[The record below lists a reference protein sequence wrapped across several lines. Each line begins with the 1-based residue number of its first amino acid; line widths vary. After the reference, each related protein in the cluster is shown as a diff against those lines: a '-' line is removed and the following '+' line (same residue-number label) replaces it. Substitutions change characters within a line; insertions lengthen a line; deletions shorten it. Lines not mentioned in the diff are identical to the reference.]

1 MEDDGISPRVVIR
14 TRILWRALLA
24 GALLLWLGNLAAGL
38 LMYGGQMAYGHFF
51 HLLLSFNLER
61 NLPTF
66 FSGCLFLLN
75 ALLFYGKG
83 AAARAWSRERFAWL
97 LLAVLCLFLA
107 ADELFMIHE
116 KLVRPV
122 RQALDLGGLLYFS
135 WVVVYGAAVLVL
147 AALLLPFWWG
157 LPVRQR
163 TIYLAGAVIYLF
175 GALGVEMLGGR
186 HLEIH
191 GGRNFAY
198 FLLFTAEESMEIA
211 GLLLTTWAQLLKPRP
226 AAQARPGALW
236 ATPWAARARLGG
248 AAGGGVVAGGGRARR
263 LLRRGA

>member
-1 MEDDGISPRVVIR
+1 MESDGILPRVVIR
-14 TRILWRALLA
+14 TRTLWRALLA
-24 GALLLWLGNLAAGL
+24 CALLLWLGNLAAGL
-38 LMYGGQMAYGHFF
+38 LMYGGHMAYGHFL

-83 AAARAWSRERFAWL
+83 AAARAWSRERVVWL

-147 AALLLPFWWG
+147 AALLLPFWWSM
-157 LPVRQR
+157 PARQR
-163 TIYLAGAVIYLF
+163 IIYLAGAVVYLF

-186 HLEIH
+186 HLEMH

-211 GLLLTTWAQLLKPRP
+211 GLLLTTWAQLLRSRSVAPS
-226 AAQARPGALW
+226 RPGTPR
-236 ATPWAARARLGG
+236 ATRRAARARLGG
-248 AAGGGVVAGGGRARR
+248 AVPGVAACGGRARR